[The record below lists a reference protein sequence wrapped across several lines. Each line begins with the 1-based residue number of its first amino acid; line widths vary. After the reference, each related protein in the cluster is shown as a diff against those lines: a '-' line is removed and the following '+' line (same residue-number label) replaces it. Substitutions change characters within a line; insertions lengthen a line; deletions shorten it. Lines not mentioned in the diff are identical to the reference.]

1 MDIGGRITLKFID
14 SIGVK
19 NSFGIFLTF
28 GENNKDWIQS
38 YRKDIFEIFLLSKFS
53 FKQEKSCH

>member
-53 FKQEKSCH
+53 F